1 MKISL
6 RIVLGLLPAI
16 VVFVVG
22 SLMAQTN
29 PAGGPVSIRGKIT
42 SFKGQELLVATA
54 SGTVAAKVL
63 DTTEIRGEVA
73 VKLSDI
79 APGMYVATS
88 AQKQPDGTFR
98 ASRVNIFPEDQRGLS
113 EGHRP
118 QSSIPNSTMTNANV
132 DKVEQVAVQD
142 VKGPMLTLKFKGG
155 EVKVFVPPDA
165 SVVKRVPGGQELLK
179 PGAGVAI
186 QATQATDGSLSASRI
201 TVDAGPM

>member
-1 MKISL
+1 MKTSRL
-6 RIVLGLLPAI
+6 LFLGILAGIILHAT
-16 VVFVVG
+16 G
-22 SLMAQTN
+22 SLQAQT
-29 PAGGPVSIRGKIT
+29 PSGGPVSIRGKIT
-42 SFKGQELLVATA
+42 SLKGQELLVATA

-63 DTTEIRGEVA
+63 ETTEIRGEVA

-79 APGMYVATS
+79 APGMYVAAS